1 MTKERNLTM
10 TTEERDERIERRRLY
25 EAEFRRKLREKKRI
39 LQETMP
45 GRVLRDNPDYLAILA
60 AIQKETE
67 EPAK

>member
-1 MTKERNLTM
+1 M

-45 GRVLRDNPDYLAILA
+45 CRVLRDNPDYRAILA
-60 AIQKETE
+60 AIQMETE
-67 EPAK
+67 EPSK

>member
-1 MTKERNLTM
+1 M

-25 EAEFRRKLREKKRI
+25 EAEFRRKLLEKKRI

>member
-1 MTKERNLTM
+1 M

-67 EPAK
+67 EPSK

>member
-1 MTKERNLTM
+1 M

-45 GRVLRDNPDYLAILA
+45 GRVLRDNPDYLAILV

>member
-1 MTKERNLTM
+1 M
-10 TTEERDERIERRRLY
+10 ERRRLY